1 MFHGVLAASLKG
13 RCGTYTTHDV
23 AFADYT
29 CNMMLLSSAA
39 QKSEEYSKYLAEAV
53 AAVGR
58 HAGVVDGVESVI
70 HVTVSKRAGAN
81 KKGKSSGGAAAAAA
95 RYVQSHALCLD
106 KFLIVWKRALSVVHC
121 VRTGHA
127 VTPYAQVLT
136 LS

>member
-1 MFHGVLAASLKG
+1 M
-13 RCGTYTTHDV
+13 